1 MNNKPGWKSFVELC
15 SQTQSAEQLDA
26 ILKTFFTL
34 EEQAQMADRVLLVKA
49 LLSGEKTQREIAAD
63 LKISIAKI
71 TRGSNQ
77 LKTTDPELL
86 EYLKT
91 QIK

>member
-1 MNNKPGWKSFVELC
+1 MNNQEGWKGFVDLC
-15 SQTQSAEQLDA
+15 CHAKSVKQLDE
-26 ILKTFFTL
+26 IFKTFFTL

-77 LKTTDPELL
+77 LKTTDPVML
-86 EYLKT
+86 EYLKEN
-91 QIK
+91 I